1 MRTIKFRGK
10 HLCGQ
15 WYYGNLIIRE
25 TDSPVP
31 ETPCSY
37 KCVLIGD
44 VEDGSE
50 EEVEEETVGQ
60 FTGLLDTNGKEMYEG
75 DILYVPED
83 TFNAEMKCVVEW
95 NRDGFVARSLRSGGS
110 SLLSWALKKDHAT
123 KHYVRPT
130 KVIDNIHDNPELLK
144 GGQE

>member
-1 MRTIKFRGK
+1 M
-10 HLCGQ
+10 
-15 WYYGNLIIRE
+15 
-25 TDSPVP
+25 
-31 ETPCSY
+31 
-37 KCVLIGD
+37 IGD

>member
-50 EEVEEETVGQ
+50 EEVEENTVGQ
-60 FTGLLDTNGKEMYEG
+60 FTGLTDKNGKEIYEG
-75 DILYVPED
+75 DFVKTKGGLGG
-83 TFNAEMKCVVEW
+83 VVLW
-95 NRDGFVARSLRSGGS
+95 NSRGYFYIKDDNYFDDEEPDLSPLG
-110 SLLSWALKKDHAT
+110 SLLCCKRKRLE
-123 KHYVRPT
+123 
-130 KVIDNIHDNPELLK
+130 IIGNIHDNPELMK
-144 GGQE
+144 EGEK